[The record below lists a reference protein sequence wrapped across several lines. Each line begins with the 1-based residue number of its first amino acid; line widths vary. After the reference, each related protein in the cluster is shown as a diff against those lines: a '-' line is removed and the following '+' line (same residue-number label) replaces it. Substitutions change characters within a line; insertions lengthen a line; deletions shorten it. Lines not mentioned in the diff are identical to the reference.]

1 MRPRVLISDA
11 GRPGDGPVVRLDA
24 PRSHHLVRVLRLQA
38 GAPLEC
44 FDGRGGRF
52 EATLESADAHA
63 CTVRI
68 GARIASDTESPLRV
82 TLLQCVSG
90 SEHMDWTVE
99 KAVELGVAAIR
110 PLSSDRSPQRL
121 DAARAQRRREHW
133 QRLIEAACMQCG
145 RDVLPQLHELQPL
158 GRWLADSERPPGATS
173 LALAPGAA
181 RAFGE
186 MSFDAGRE
194 IELLVGPES
203 GLTGRELEAARLA
216 GFVAVRL
223 GPRTLRTE
231 TAGLAA
237 LAALQALAGDF

>member
-1 MRPRVLISDA
+1 MRPRVLIVEADRL
-11 GRPGDGPVVRLDA
+11 GHEPVRLDA
-24 PRSHHLVRVLRLQA
+24 ARSHHLVRVLRLRA
-38 GAPLEC
+38 GASLEC
-44 FDGRGGRF
+44 FDGRGRRF
-52 EATLESADAHA
+52 DARLEQADPRG

-68 GARIASDTESPLRV
+68 GARIASDTESTLRV

-90 SEHMDWTVE
+90 NERMDWTIE

-110 PLSSDRSPQRL
+110 PLLSARSPQRL
-121 DAARAQRRREHW
+121 DTERALRRREHW

-145 RDVLPQLHELQPL
+145 RDLLPELHATQPL
-158 GRWLADSERPPGATS
+158 ERWLADSERPPDGVS
-173 LALAPGAA
+173 LALVPGAGLRLREITLA
-181 RAFGE
+181 SA
-186 MSFDAGRE
+186 SE

-203 GLTGRELEAARLA
+203 GFVEREVEQTLAA
-216 GFVAVRL
+216 GFRAVQL